1 MSCPES
7 GRCGLYRRL
16 RASSTLAVW
25 QTLFCN
31 SGFHRCVRYRMSMS
45 NALVPVDLLPDGLT
59 RLPSTLRDGSG
70 RPAA

>member
-1 MSCPES
+1 M
-7 GRCGLYRRL
+7 
-16 RASSTLAVW
+16 W

-59 RLPSTLRDGSG
+59 RLPAALRPGSG
-70 RPAA
+70 QPAA